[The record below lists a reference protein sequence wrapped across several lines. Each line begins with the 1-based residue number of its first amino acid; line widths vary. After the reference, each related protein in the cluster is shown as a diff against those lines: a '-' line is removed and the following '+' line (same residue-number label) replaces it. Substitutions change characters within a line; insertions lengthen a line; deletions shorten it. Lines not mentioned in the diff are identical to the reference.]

1 MKGMEV
7 SYDAVCRAEF
17 DLLRSRIEHL
27 FIDIDIGC
35 PYGLPAVATFHQAT
49 FAPLSDRAME
59 LFLAAGYRRNGNSLY
74 TMRCRECSACIP
86 IRLHPEAFQPNR
98 NQKRAIKNNKD
109 VEVTLSAL
117 SVDQE
122 NIDLCEKFLQ
132 ARYSKENN
140 CARGYYRD
148 FFLNSIVSSIQL
160 QFRVD
165 GRLVG
170 ASILDVGANWM
181 NGVYFYFD
189 PDESK
194 RSLGIFN
201 ILQLVH
207 ICQEWGIDYLYLGYF
222 IRNISAMSYKE
233 RFSPHY
239 LLLNKKWEQKER

>member
-1 MKGMEV
+1 M
-7 SYDAVCRAEF
+7 
-17 DLLRSRIEHL
+17 
-27 FIDIDIGC
+27 
-35 PYGLPAVATFHQAT
+35 
-49 FAPLSDRAME
+49 
-59 LFLAAGYRRNGNSLY
+59 
-74 TMRCRECSACIP
+74 
-86 IRLHPEAFQPNR
+86 
-98 NQKRAIKNNKD
+98 
-109 VEVTLSAL
+109 
-117 SVDQE
+117 
-122 NIDLCEKFLQ
+122 
-132 ARYSKENN
+132 
-140 CARGYYRD
+140 
-148 FFLNSIVSSIQL
+148 
-160 QFRVD
+160 D